1 MGSVRVHR
9 RRSGTVP
16 VDHRLMGD
24 PEGGRGAPK
33 ALGELLASLDFEAAS
48 AAVARTAAV
57 TPLLE
62 APALSAKVGVPVF
75 LKLENLQTTGSF
87 KVRGAAARLS
97 ALTPAERERGIVA
110 CSSGNHGRA
119 VAHVAQQLGIRATV
133 YVPEWVDSVKLAGI
147 RGAGAEA
154 VLEGETFDESEV
166 LAMEESRRSGRPYVS
181 AYDDPWVI
189 AGQGT
194 LALEV
199 LDALPEPPSAILVP
213 LSGGGIVAGVAGALR
228 WRLGAS
234 APPAVAVTADRAA
247 GMLASLEAG
256 RPLEV
261 PEQDTVASALSG
273 GLRPDNR
280 YSFALVQGLVSHHVT
295 VAEDEIR
302 SAMRFAISHL
312 HLVVEGGGAVGIAAL
327 LSGRWQRPAGREGPV
342 VVVVSGGNVAP
353 ETLTSVLTA
362 GTEGDG

>member
-1 MGSVRVHR
+1 MEDPEQGR
-9 RRSGTVP
+9 TVP
-16 VDHRLMGD
+16 HAASD
-24 PEGGRGAPK
+24 
-33 ALGELLASLDFEAAS
+33 LLASLDFEAAS
-48 AAVARTAAV
+48 ASVAGTAAV

-62 APALSAKVGVPVF
+62 APALSDRVGTPVY

-97 ALTPAERERGIVA
+97 ALTPEERERGIVA

-119 VAHVAQQLGIRATV
+119 VAHVARRFGIPATV
-133 YVPEWVDSVKLAGI
+133 YVPEWVDPVKLAGI
-147 RGAGAEA
+147 KEAGAEA
-154 VLEGETFDESEV
+154 VLDGHSFDESEV
-166 LAMEESRRSGRPYVS
+166 RAMQEARNSGRPYVS

-194 LALEV
+194 LALEI
-199 LDALPEPPSAILVP
+199 LDALPRPPSAILVP
-213 LSGGGIVAGVAGALR
+213 LSGGGIIAGVAGALR
-228 WRLGAS
+228 WRLGPS
-234 APPAVAVTADRAA
+234 APPAVAVTAERAA

-256 RPLEV
+256 RPLEI

-280 YSFALVQGLVSHHVT
+280 YSFALVQELISDHIVVT
-295 VAEDEIR
+295 EDEIR
-302 SAMRFAISHL
+302 DAMRFAISHL

-327 LSGRWQRPAGREGPV
+327 LAGRWRSPADRDGPV

-353 ETLTSVLTA
+353 ETLADVLS
-362 GTEGDG
+362 EGGG

>member
-1 MGSVRVHR
+1 
-9 RRSGTVP
+9 
-16 VDHRLMGD
+16 VDDRLMAD
-24 PEGGRGAPK
+24 PERGREASR
-33 ALGELLASLDFEAAS
+33 AVGELLASLDFEAAS
-48 AAVARTAAV
+48 AAVAGTASV

-62 APALSAKVGVPVF
+62 APALSERVGAPVF

-97 ALTPAERERGIVA
+97 ALTPAERERGVVA

-133 YVPEWVDSVKLAGI
+133 YVPEWVDSVKLTGI

-154 VLEGETFDESEV
+154 VLEGATFDESEV
-166 LAMEESRRSGRPYVS
+166 LAMEEARRSGRPYVS

-194 LALEV
+194 LALEI
-199 LDALPEPPSAILVP
+199 LDALTQPPSAILVP

-228 WRLGAS
+228 WKLGAS

-247 GMLASLEAG
+247 GMLSSLEAG
-256 RPLEV
+256 RPLEIA
-261 PEQDTVASALSG
+261 EQDTVASALSG

-280 YSFALVQGLVSHHVT
+280 YSFALVQGLVSDHVT
-295 VAEDEIR
+295 VTEDEIR
-302 SAMRFAISHL
+302 NAMRFAVSHL
-312 HLVVEGGGAVGIAAL
+312 HLVAEGGGAVGIAAL
-327 LSGRWQRPAGREGPV
+327 LAGNWQRPLDREGPV

-353 ETLTSVLTA
+353 ETLASVLTEA
-362 GTEGDG
+362 TERDE